1 MSDANELHPV
11 GLVASSVDPTIKSA
25 TSAPVGSDPK
35 ERFKALEG
43 LASTYLDKDELAL
56 LEKAFRFAEE
66 MHAGQKR
73 KSGEA
78 FVIHPVEVA
87 IILAD
92 LHMDVETLIAALLHD
107 TVEDTVATKQQ
118 VAEMFGDSVAE
129 LVDGVTKI
137 TKIEVETLSDEQD
150 ARCHEQRHPRYRY
163 QTRRPLAQYAHAF
176 GPSRRQAYFQGARNV
191 GNLCPHCASLRHQLH
206 QMGIGRPSVLLFGA
220 R

>member
-78 FVIHPVEVA
+78 FVIHP
-87 IILAD
+87 
-92 LHMDVETLIAALLHD
+92 
-107 TVEDTVATKQQ
+107 
-118 VAEMFGDSVAE
+118 G
-129 LVDGVTKI
+129 GG
-137 TKIEVETLSDEQD
+137 
-150 ARCHEQRHPRYRY
+150 CHY
-163 QTRRPLAQYAHAF
+163 L
-176 GPSRRQAYFQGARNV
+176 G
-191 GNLCPHCASLRHQLH
+191 
-206 QMGIGRPSVLLFGA
+206 
-220 R
+220 